1 MLRRATMI
9 SSGQLFTMLT
19 VFRLVIMLTEDSLLL
34 GGRNLIDNIV
44 SCGIALAMNFVL
56 VLPVYFLNKQ
66 GPGSNIL
73 EKSFSVVADMG
84 GVVCVFYAI
93 YFVGVDCYYLA
104 FFQVFTANV
113 LDPEGPGLAGKLCHH
128 GCGGVCGV

>member
-1 MLRRATMI
+1 MLRRATTI

-73 EKSFSVVADMG
+73 
-84 GVVCVFYAI
+84 
-93 YFVGVDCYYLA
+93 
-104 FFQVFTANV
+104 
-113 LDPEGPGLAGKLCHH
+113 
-128 GCGGVCGV
+128 